1 MFVFYLILN
10 TLVRFFGKRY
20 DETTTFI
27 YRKKVIFM
35 WLWMHLVSWAVLII
49 AAGIAL
55 FSKTRQFLLWTMIT
69 RVCYLVSIVSGIVLM
84 RFAFARNPL
93 LTVVKILIAIGLIGL
108 IEIAFA
114 GKKDHRLSKPIVWS
128 TLAAL
133 VLVTVAGFA
142 LAQFRPFI

>member
-1 MFVFYLILN
+1 MFVFFLISN
-10 TLVRFFGKRY
+10 TLVKLLGKRY
-20 DETTTFI
+20 DETTTFV

-84 RFAFARNPL
+84 RFAFTRNPL

>member
-1 MFVFYLILN
+1 MFVFSLISN
-10 TLVRFFGKRY
+10 TLVRLFGKRY
-20 DETTTFI
+20 DETTTFV

-35 WLWMHLVSWAVLII
+35 WLWMHLV
-49 AAGIAL
+49 
-55 FSKTRQFLLWTMIT
+55 T

>member
-1 MFVFYLILN
+1 
-10 TLVRFFGKRY
+10 
-20 DETTTFI
+20 
-27 YRKKVIFM
+27 M

-55 FSKTRQFLLWTMIT
+55 FSKTRQFMLWTMIT

-84 RFAFARNPL
+84 RFAFTRNPL
-93 LTVVKILIAIGLIGL
+93 LTVVKILIAIGLIDL

-114 GKKDHRLSKPIVWS
+114 SKKDHRLSKPIVWS

-142 LAQFRPFI
+142 LAQFRPFL